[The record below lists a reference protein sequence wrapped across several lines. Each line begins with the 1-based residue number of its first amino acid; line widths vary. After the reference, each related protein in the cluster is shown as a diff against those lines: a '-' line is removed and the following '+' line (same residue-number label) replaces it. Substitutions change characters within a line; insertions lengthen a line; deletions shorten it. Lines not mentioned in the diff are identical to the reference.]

1 MSLMSTRRRQTW
13 NRLGSETWTM
23 FVMGM
28 GWMEEM
34 FSRGWHELI
43 ARDSGPLHF
52 RLILQPLVAT
62 LFAIRSGLRDAR
74 EGRPAFFWT
83 VVLDGQHRR
92 DHVRNMWKDVGKL
105 FLVAITLDVIYQI
118 MVLRWLY
125 PIQMFIVAAMLALV
139 PYLLVRGLTNRFAS
153 RLRSAKPH
161 DDQES

>member
-1 MSLMSTRRRQTW
+1 
-13 NRLGSETWTM
+13 
-23 FVMGM
+23 
-28 GWMEEM
+28 MEEM
-34 FSRGWHELI
+34 FSRGWYELI

-52 RLILQPLVAT
+52 RLLLQPLVAT

-83 VVLDGQHRR
+83 IVLDEQHRR
-92 DHVRNMWKDVGKL
+92 DHMRNMWKDVGKL
-105 FLVAITLDVIYQI
+105 FLVALTLDVIYQV
-118 MVLRWLY
+118 MVFRWLY

-153 RLRSAKPH
+153 RLHSAKPH

>member
-1 MSLMSTRRRQTW
+1 MLVDSPTVAMHVTRK
-13 NRLGSETWTM
+13 G
-23 FVMGM
+23 G
-28 GWMEEM
+28 MEEM

-52 RLILQPLVAT
+52 RLILQPLVAM

-118 MVLRWLY
+118 MVLRWFY

-153 RLRSAKPH
+153 RLRSAKPR
-161 DDQES
+161 DEKES